1 MKKPMPKAKA
11 GKTTVTYNPATGE
24 KVAEFANTDLKKLPA
39 IIAKARKAQA
49 EWAKLSFRQR
59 AKHVLRM
66 RAYITEHA
74 DELARIVSF
83 ENGITKLTVD
93 ELIEISEILNINLSE
108 LFSQK
113 AASSQNSSN

>member
-74 DELARIVSF
+74 DELARIVISHF
-83 ENGITKLTVD
+83 YNFWKNNITFLG
-93 ELIEISEILNINLSE
+93 
-108 LFSQK
+108 
-113 AASSQNSSN
+113 